1 MPTRLGLNQVKRR
14 RLTEEIVDQIVS
26 LIVSGKLKRG
36 NKLPPEREL
45 MKQLGVGRSSLREAI
60 GSLSLIGVL
69 VVRPGSGTYVTVSR
83 EEFLAKPLSWGIPMG
98 QARTQEL
105 VEARRILEEAIA
117 GLAAERASEADIA
130 EMRYHLTQMKTNRR
144 HLRKV
149 INADMSFHETLAKA
163 SHNSLLLSF
172 LLQIGNLLRSWKEET
187 LLIPGV
193 YDSAVEEHEKILS
206 AIEEHN
212 AERARAALCR
222 HLESVGDALASVV
235 LKRTPSDTSP

>member
-1 MPTRLGLNQVKRR
+1 LSTKLKLNQVTRR
-14 RLTEEIVDQIVS
+14 RLTEEIVDQLVS

-83 EEFLAKPLSWGIPMG
+83 EEFLAKPLSWGIPIG
-98 QARTQEL
+98 HARTQEL
-105 VEARRILEEAIA
+105 VEARRILEEATA
-117 GLAAERASEADIA
+117 SLAAERASEADIA

-149 INADMSFHETLAKA
+149 IIADMSFHETLAKA
-163 SHNSLLLSF
+163 SYNTLLLNF
-172 LLQIGNLLRSWKEET
+172 LMQIGNLLRSWKEET